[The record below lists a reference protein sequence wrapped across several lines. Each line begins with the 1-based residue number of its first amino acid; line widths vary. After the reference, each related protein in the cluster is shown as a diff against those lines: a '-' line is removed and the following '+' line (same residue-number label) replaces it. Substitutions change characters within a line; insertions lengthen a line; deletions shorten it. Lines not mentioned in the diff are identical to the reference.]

1 MLHTAGLADRLR
13 ELHELGSDPE
23 LERFPDSQELLLV
36 LLHADR
42 TAGQLT
48 QPEHQPVNVLGE
60 AAVLRTKLW
69 QYLRELADAKQLR
82 AIEDG
87 RDAGVPWD
95 HFADALCV
103 TSKQGAYQRARR
115 LKAEQLREPGE
126 WRTPEVATS
135 HERRAL
141 TEERAERARITE
153 QVRRFPLAVRIARM
167 LLDQRDGLVVSG
179 MSQYWLEEI
188 EDTIDDR
195 TTATE
200 RANFTGFIESFVR
213 NILQLSQETGRQAAT
228 TADAQHALERATD
241 FTLHQRPVIPRR
253 DDRT

>member
-1 MLHTAGLADRLR
+1 MLHTAGLVDRLR

-23 LERFPDSQELLLV
+23 LERFPDSEELLLV
-36 LLHADR
+36 LLHAER

-48 QPEHQPVNVLGE
+48 QPERQPVNVLGE

-87 RDAGVPWD
+87 RGAGVPWD
-95 HFADALCV
+95 HFAEALCV
-103 TSKQGAYQRARR
+103 LSKQGAYQKARR

-141 TEERAERARITE
+141 SEERAERARITE
-153 QVRRFPLAVRIARM
+153 QMRRFPLAARIGRM
-167 LLDQRDGLVVSG
+167 LLDTRDGLVVSG

-188 EDTIDDR
+188 EDTIGDR
-195 TTATE
+195 ITATE
-200 RANFTGFIESFVR
+200 RANFTGFVESFVR
-213 NILQLSQETGRQAAT
+213 NILQLSGETGQPAAT
-228 TADAQHALERATD
+228 TTDAQQALDRATE
-241 FTLHQRPVIPRR
+241 FTLQHRPVIPEHVG
-253 DDRT
+253 RT